1 MPDVVTGTHAVM
13 RPTQLAFWPLRFWGK
28 NLATMIDLW

>member
-1 MPDVVTGTHAVM
+1 MLRAVADTHVVM

-28 NLATMIDLW
+28 NAYYWIDLW